1 MGVFKFPDLHMD
13 KSSAE
18 VHYTLDLDMKRFE
31 GQYDKAQYKLD
42 SQIMTDMIPYMPK
55 VTGTFINRTVAMS
68 ASVAGSGYV
77 YAAAP
82 PYGRFLYAGKT
93 MVSPSTGST
102 WAKYG
107 EQKVLVSQY
116 GGKTN
121 AKENLTYTTTFHPD
135 VQAEWFKAAKK
146 AHGKNWVELAKQVA
160 GGGKRG

>member
-1 MGVFKFPDLHMD
+1 MGIFKFPDLHLD

-18 VHYTLDLDMKRFE
+18 VHYTMDLDMKRFE
-31 GQYDKAQYKLD
+31 GQFDKAQYKLD
-42 SQIMTDMIPYMPK
+42 SQIMADMIPYMPK
-55 VTGTFINRTVAMS
+55 VTGTFINRTLAMS

-116 GGKTN
+116 RGKTN
-121 AKENLTYTTTFHPD
+121 AKENLEYTATFNPKVTAD
-135 VQAEWFKAAKK
+135 WYEEAKRK
-146 AHGKNWVELAKQVA
+146 CKKHWVKLTKEVA
-160 GGGKRG
+160 GGG